1 MQILCV
7 AFVLHRTQ
15 VKSRG
20 KALRRAVSYNWINVQ
35 ARRWSVCLSVVQAA
49 LRLQLLSQS
58 ANTSW
63 PRLLSTHPQPRA
75 LALQCLRTGE
85 A

>member
-1 MQILCV
+1 MQILHV
-7 AFVLHRTQ
+7 AFIQHRTRVESQ
-15 VKSRG
+15 G
-20 KALRRAVSYNWINVQ
+20 KAFRQAVSYHWINVQ